1 MSSGIQHSCCML
13 NRLSHCS
20 VNFVRELRSQSDV
33 SFVELLLMQP
43 VIITQIADSVSQF
56 VYTPHALLALALD
69 KLRLST
75 RHALSLC
82 CVAAVSV
89 CPNDCVTF
97 SVSHYF
103 IYLSVASTV
112 F

>member
-1 MSSGIQHSCCML
+1 
-13 NRLSHCS
+13 
-20 VNFVRELRSQSDV
+20 
-33 SFVELLLMQP
+33 MQP